1 MALEAH
7 HGTGAHADGGH
18 RVSLAIPCRPE
29 YAALCRLTVAGIAN
43 LQGLDQE
50 TVADL
55 KVAVTEACSLF
66 MRFAESGGEAPPGAA
81 RFAES
86 GGEAPL
92 VDAPEP
98 VIRLEFSI
106 TDDSWVIQ
114 VCAGQGSSP
123 AHPLVHPTAETELGL
138 SVIRALLDRVELLA
152 ESDGGFSLTLVKQV

>member
-1 MALEAH
+1 MALEPH
-7 HGTGAHADGGH
+7 QGTEADADGGH

-66 MRFAESGGEAPPGAA
+66 MRFGEPGGD
-81 RFAES
+81 
-86 GGEAPL
+86 APL

-106 TDDSWVIQ
+106 TDDSWVIR
-114 VCAGQGSSP
+114 VSAGQGSSP
-123 AHPLVHPTAETELGL
+123 AHLLVHPTAETELGL

-152 ESDGGFSLTLVKQV
+152 ESDGGFSLTLVKRV